1 MKTILIPT
9 DCSDHSRISV
19 KYGIQLA
26 KENDAE
32 IKLLYIQ
39 ENVEIDKEK
48 NKQSD
53 SKVVSIS
60 GKDRSAILLGGK
72 NPDIAI
78 WYDKKGQYTT
88 SSYY

>member
-1 MKTILIPT
+1 MILIPR
-9 DCSDHSRISV
+9 DCSDHSRISA

-39 ENVEIDKEK
+39 ENVDLDKEK

-53 SKVVSIS
+53 LETQDLSMQQLQDFWDSFQEELSCERELRTGDV
-60 GKDRSAILLGGK
+60 AIRV
-72 NPDIAI
+72 
-78 WYDKKGQYTT
+78 
-88 SSYY
+88 